1 MTLQQITYMG
11 VLESIR
17 VKQEN
22 FPYRYKYEEFY
33 KNFELLSP
41 AFVEGRYDLMTPDQ
55 RLSKE
60 WKNLTEEIIK
70 RVFAPLDLVQYQE
83 FSR

>member
-1 MTLQQITYMG
+1 MG

-41 AFVEGRYDLMTPDQ
+41 AYVEGRYDLMSPEQ
-55 RLSKE
+55 K
-60 WKNLTEEIIK
+60 
-70 RVFAPLDLVQYQE
+70 
-83 FSR
+83 